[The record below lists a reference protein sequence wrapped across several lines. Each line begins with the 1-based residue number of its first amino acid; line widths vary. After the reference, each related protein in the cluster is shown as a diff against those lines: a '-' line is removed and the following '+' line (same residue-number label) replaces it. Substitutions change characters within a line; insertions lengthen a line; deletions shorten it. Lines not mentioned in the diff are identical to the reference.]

1 MRISIH
7 APREGSDL
15 FLIHCRRSIAISIHA
30 PREGSDRRTGTK
42 RKLSFYFN
50 PRSPWRERLNGE
62 KIAKYN
68 SDFNPRSPW
77 RERHDYM
84 DLCLH
89 LLQFQSTLP
98 VKGATLNSISTAFVL
113 CISIHA
119 PREGSDL
126 LGFSCRQIHLI
137 SIHAPRE
144 GSDGTFPFFVDLIWD
159 FNPRS
164 PWRERPKTFNDKEY
178 TLYISI
184 HAPRE
189 GSDNV

>member
-77 RERHDYM
+77 RERLRNLTSVRRWSD
-84 DLCLH
+84 
-89 LLQFQSTLP
+89 
-98 VKGATLNSISTAFVL
+98 
-113 CISIHA
+113 ISIHA
-119 PREGSDL
+119 PREGSDM
-126 LGFSCRQIHLI
+126 I
-137 SIHAPRE
+137 
-144 GSDGTFPFFVDLIWD
+144 IWIYVYIFYN

-164 PWRERPKTFNDKEY
+164 PWRERQQCWLIFLLQSFNFLLILLIFLYNYKSI
-178 TLYISI
+178 TLSISY
-184 HAPRE
+184 
-189 GSDNV
+189 ST